1 MENKLL
7 EKYTETYGT
16 RFSKRQKKAFLKALH
31 EDMNALGYESTLI
44 QGKKLLSR
52 ADNYLFG
59 NMKQMKN
66 VIVVPYD
73 TPEKKFWHKVIYF
86 PFDGTKTANKTMA
99 ATYVPIL
106 VFFVAIFGGIYG
118 IQPMLKDSSL
128 AFIVSMLLF
137 LLTLVLIYWMM
148 HGFQNRHNANRN
160 SAAIAAAVDI
170 ATKLDKEERRKTGF
184 LFTDKNKMRFL
195 GAEACAKD
203 FANAG
208 KNPYVI
214 MLDCIGNGSQ
224 TRIGYNPQNR
234 KIAIEMA
241 KHYPIKGVSVDAVKL
256 SEDMRMQSAMSYFKK
271 AIIVSSGELDGEGNL
286 YVMGTGTGKDR
297 SVNKETVEHNGEMV
311 YRYLHNQK

>member
-16 RFSKRQKKAFLKALH
+16 RFTKRQKKAFLKALH
-31 EDMNALGYESTLI
+31 EDMSALGYESTLI

-59 NMKQMKN
+59 NMKQMKT

-73 TPEKKFWHKVIYF
+73 TPERKFWHKVIYF

-106 VFFVAIFGGIYG
+106 IFFAVIFGGIYG
-118 IQPMLKDSSL
+118 LQPMMKNSSL
-128 AFIVSMLLF
+128 AFGVSMLLF
-137 LLTLVLIYWMM
+137 LLTLMLIYWMM
-148 HGFQNRHNANRN
+148 HGFQNRHNVNRN
-160 SAAIAAAVDI
+160 SATIAAAVDI
-170 ATKLDKEERRKTGF
+170 AQKLNKDERKRTGF

-195 GAEACAKD
+195 GAEASAND

-208 KNPYVI
+208 KNPTII
-214 MLDCIGNGSQ
+214 MMDSIGLGSQ
-224 TRIGYNPQNR
+224 TKIGYNPQNR
-234 KIAIEMA
+234 KIAMEIA
-241 KHYPIKGVSVDAVKL
+241 KHYPVKNTSVETVKL
-256 SEDMRMQSAMSYFKK
+256 SEDMRMQSAMSFFKK
-271 AIIVSSGELDGEGNL
+271 AVIISCGEVDDSGSL

-297 SVNKETVEHNGEMV
+297 TIDKETLEHNEEMV
-311 YRYLHNQK
+311 VQYLHTQK